1 MVSTMSEMTE
11 EKFISNEELLEK
23 ITEEEITLTEIKPE
37 DTMINVMKY
46 SVLGYLIVVDLLIKD
61 SVITVENVTYNKMTG
76 TYEDITEVNNLI
88 FLDNIKE
95 VIESLYK
102 DHICIDFSDRFKRYI
117 SKHNII

>member
-23 ITEEEITLTEIKPE
+23 ITEDEIVLTEIKPE

-61 SVITVENVTYNKMTG
+61 SIITVENVSYNKMTD
-76 TYEDITEVNNLI
+76 TYEDIGEVHNLI

-102 DHICIDFSDRFKRYI
+102 GYTSIDYSKRFKRYVN
-117 SKHNII
+117 KHNII